1 MTEIYKNDLS
11 ILKNSIPVQGSQ
23 PLSGVWRPFTDISD
37 SRYADSLNLIKKTFI
52 GIDTYKLQK
61 VEYQIV
67 AGINFLFYYTSSKG

>member
-1 MTEIYKNDLS
+1 VTEIYKNDVS

-23 PLSGVWRPFTDISD
+23 PLPGVWRPFTDISD
-37 SRYADSLNLIKKTFI
+37 QRYADSLNLIQKTFT

-67 AGINFLFYYTSSKG
+67 AGINFLFYYISSKG